1 MAALSLKNVGV
12 SFPIY
17 DARQRSLRNRI
28 LGATTGGRLGTDEK
42 RRIVVQALEGV
53 NVELRQGDRL
63 ALIGHNGAGKT
74 TLLRVMAGI
83 YEPLVGSVT
92 IEGTVAPL
100 FDISLGMNPETSG
113 YENIW
118 LRAHFLGIPN
128 RDVPQ
133 LTHQVAEFSEL
144 GDFLYLPLRTYS
156 DGMRTRLAFAIS
168 TAIKP
173 QILLLD
179 EGLGA
184 GDSKFLDKAS
194 RRMEELI
201 RGAGIMVL
209 ASHSTELVTRFCTS
223 ALLLERGR
231 AVANGALADIVREY
245 RSPLAA

>member
-1 MAALSLKNVGV
+1 MASLSLKNVGV

-100 FDISLGMNPETSG
+100 FDI
-113 YENIW
+113 
-118 LRAHFLGIPN
+118 
-128 RDVPQ
+128 
-133 LTHQVAEFSEL
+133 
-144 GDFLYLPLRTYS
+144 
-156 DGMRTRLAFAIS
+156 
-168 TAIKP
+168 
-173 QILLLD
+173 
-179 EGLGA
+179 
-184 GDSKFLDKAS
+184 
-194 RRMEELI
+194 
-201 RGAGIMVL
+201 
-209 ASHSTELVTRFCTS
+209 
-223 ALLLERGR
+223 
-231 AVANGALADIVREY
+231 
-245 RSPLAA
+245 